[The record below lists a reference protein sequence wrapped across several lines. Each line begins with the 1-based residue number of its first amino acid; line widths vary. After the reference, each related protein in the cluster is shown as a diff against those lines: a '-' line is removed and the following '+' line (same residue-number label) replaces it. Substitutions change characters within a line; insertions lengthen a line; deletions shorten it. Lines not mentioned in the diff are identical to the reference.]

1 MIVEYEV
8 SIYFRDNKKISC
20 GMSELAWF
28 VFRKELANLSSVRR
42 VEIKAVGSIKT
53 DTFYRA
59 ELELMYG

>member
-1 MIVEYEV
+1 MMMEYEV

-20 GMSELAWF
+20 GMSELAWI

-42 VEIKAVGSIKT
+42 VEIKAVGSIT
-53 DTFYRA
+53 TQTFYRA

>member
-1 MIVEYEV
+1 MIVEYEI

-59 ELELMYG
+59 ELEVMYG

>member
-1 MIVEYEV
+1 MEYEK
-8 SIYFRDNKKISC
+8 SMYFRDNKKISC

-42 VEIKAVGSIKT
+42 VEIKAHGSIKT

>member
-1 MIVEYEV
+1 MEYEV
-8 SIYFRDNKKISC
+8 KIHFNNGKSIAC
-20 GMSELAWF
+20 GMSELAWM

-42 VEIKAVGSIKT
+42 VEIKASNSITT

>member
-1 MIVEYEV
+1 MEYEV

-20 GMSELAWF
+20 GMSELAWI
-28 VFRKELANLSSVRR
+28 VFRKELANLSSVLR
-42 VEIKAVGSIKT
+42 VEIKANNSITT

>member
-1 MIVEYEV
+1 MEYEV
-8 SIYFRDNKKISC
+8 KIHFNGGKSISC
-20 GMSELAWF
+20 GMSDLAWI

-42 VEIKAVGSIKT
+42 VEIKPVGSITT

>member
-1 MIVEYEV
+1 MKMEYEV
-8 SIYFRDNKKISC
+8 KIHFNGGKTIAC
-20 GMSELAWF
+20 GMSELAWI

>member
-1 MIVEYEV
+1 
-8 SIYFRDNKKISC
+8 
-20 GMSELAWF
+20 
-28 VFRKELANLSSVRR
+28 